1 MAVPG
6 VALLEPLTHTS
17 ALEEVSV
24 VTVVVL
30 GRALQVDAAVIT
42 SSLLP
47 LAPCL
52 RVSQRRVGCQG
63 RHHCPWRSPG
73 PSHSH
78 HRPSW
83 LPHSTG
89 ATLHTPIEGHK
100 NLPPFVLKGS
110 EG

>member
-1 MAVPG
+1 MVVPS

-30 GRALQVDAAVIT
+30 GRAPQVDAVVIT

-52 RVSQRRVGCQG
+52 RVSQRRAGC
-63 RHHCPWRSPG
+63 
-73 PSHSH
+73 
-78 HRPSW
+78 
-83 LPHSTG
+83 
-89 ATLHTPIEGHK
+89 
-100 NLPPFVLKGS
+100 
-110 EG
+110 